1 MNIKTIRNNDSD
13 SAVARSVSNM
23 MLNNYKKGLAISNN
37 ELADEDGI
45 SDSVGVVDPT
55 ETIRTGKSKAVSV
68 AKGYKAKSINATD
81 VPKIALNSSSQ
92 QAKEFILQSKA
103 LDNELDHVIAHM
115 KLNNK
120 DEFYDSSLW
129 KDEKVKG
136 GTLFTK
142 KEKTRF
148 TDKATDEEIHALMEK
163 LQETIVEKG
172 SNGENTDD
180 EYQNY
185 MFLERLF
192 DDGSTYAENVRN
204 LGRYD
209 KLDPLDRATAQD
221 ILERGK
227 GKIRHGVEYNTEMAT
242 ALKDMGYAINVNR
255 NVGKGKNP
263 TVTNLTSSDLWS
275 SYNGENDNLKSKNG
289 VRVVNTIGVEAFSQD
304 LLLAI
309 KKISNHLTAV
319 LLPLAQKMYDTRFQ
333 GITLQDKNTVIPD
346 LYKELDE
353 KMYILTSLNNQDNTQ
368 LIKIDKDFDKLYS
381 LVSNGLNM
389 YVMPTGGSM
398 TGGSM
403 TGGDIRSTTNYLYEL

>member
-13 SAVARSVSNM
+13 SSVARNVSNM

-37 ELADEDGI
+37 ELAVENGI
-45 SDSVGVVDPT
+45 SDSVGIVDPT
-55 ETIRTGKSKAVSV
+55 ETIRTGKSKVVSV
-68 AKGYKAKSINATD
+68 AKGYNVKSINGTE
-81 VPKIALNSSSQ
+81 VPKLVNSSSQ
-92 QAKEFILQSKA
+92 QAKEFIIQSKA
-103 LDNELDHVIAHM
+103 LDNELDHVVAHM

-129 KDEKVKG
+129 KDGEVKG

-142 KEKTRF
+142 KEKSHF
-148 TDKATDEEIHALMEK
+148 TNKATDEEIHALMED
-163 LQETIVEKG
+163 LQRTITDKE
-172 SNGENTDD
+172 SNGDNADD
-180 EYQNY
+180 EYQNF
-185 MFLERLF
+185 MWLERLF
-192 DDGSTYAENVRN
+192 DDSSDYADRVKG

-227 GKIRHGVEYNTEMAT
+227 GKIKYGEEYNTEMAS

-319 LLPLAQKMYDTRFQ
+319 LLPLAQKMYETRFQ

-381 LVSNGLNM
+381 LVTNGLNM
-389 YVMPTGGSM
+389 YVMPTGGSI
-398 TGGSM
+398 TGGSIK
-403 TGGDIRSTTNYLYEL
+403 GGDIRSTTNYLYEL